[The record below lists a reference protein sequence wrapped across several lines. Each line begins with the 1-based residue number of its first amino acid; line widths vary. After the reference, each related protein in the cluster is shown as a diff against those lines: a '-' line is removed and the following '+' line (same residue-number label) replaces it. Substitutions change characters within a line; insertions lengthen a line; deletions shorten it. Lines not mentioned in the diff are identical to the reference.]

1 VFNLPYM
8 GMAEE
13 VPKTRQLRG
22 VLDTNPRSLRTIQ
35 NNRKI
40 LRALHQFPQSHSP
53 LKEQR
58 RWRRTPC
65 ASLRPKA
72 TFAKCRDCLKW
83 ESTSMLQYP
92 PPSSETPFS
101 FLIPFL
107 PVRTETAYAPPL
119 PPTSLLLLLLL
130 RLLRVSV
137 LSNWLVVVPLLVA
150 HRRYAS
156 ALCVCSAF
164 PPTKRVPD
172 FSLWVGTQPLMRAC
186 FEGHVA
192 VAKLLLQHG
201 ADPTL
206 RVSPY
211 DLGRRQHQ

>member
-1 VFNLPYM
+1 MEEISLCLAAAQGDIREVQRLLKMGVDIDAAVPPLLRNAFFFSNPLP
-8 GMAEE
+8 
-13 VPKTRQLRG
+13 PHQDRDG
-22 VLDTNPRSLRTIQ
+22 VR
-35 NNRKI
+35 
-40 LRALHQFPQSHSP
+40 
-53 LKEQR
+53 
-58 RWRRTPC
+58 
-65 ASLRPKA
+65 
-72 TFAKCRDCLKW
+72 
-83 ESTSMLQYP
+83 
-92 PPSSETPFS
+92 
-101 FLIPFL
+101 
-107 PVRTETAYAPPL
+107 PPL
-119 PPTSLLLLLLL
+119 PNIPSALVAQVVTCLRSLQ
-130 RLLRVSV
+130 
-137 LSNWLVVVPLLVA
+137 LVVVPLLVA

-211 DLGRRQHQ
+211 DLGRRQHHSWLLDDPLMSTIVCVVCVS